1 VVRVLYILVAL
12 AGAGYFL
19 AARRRVDGFTVA
31 FFAALLYFLPALVG
45 YTLSPTT
52 PDSPVKLPVAIE
64 PEAITIM
71 AVVVI
76 LIVAAGILWDAWDR
90 NRPPPAWILE
100 DSALAT
106 WIALSLGALGVVVT
120 VIESGPAVF
129 TGDKREVIE
138 LVGRGHLLWQMGA
151 TLGAVLAFTRR
162 DRPGAAAGWA
172 LLALDMW
179 IGFRYAFA
187 TTLIAVGLLWLSRPS
202 PFRLGVLRPRYW
214 IAILAGGLFV
224 ISYQNLKEPL
234 RAGDWE
240 EITER
245 VTNPFWYL
253 NGVLTSEPFTTQ
265 TVLNE
270 IVRTDFRTGSDHL
283 LGATNHLLLFT
294 PDLGGEVVRFNGLY
308 QPALFP
314 LVDHGLANNI
324 WAQMWSAGDW
334 PLLVAFGLVFVLGLA
349 AWSRL
354 LRSPDPAIQAYAAV
368 ALAYW
373 GFYAHRNELLGIV
386 GAQKQLFLVT
396 AACVALAILLGR
408 AARPSG
414 RGRASQPVPG
424 G

>member
-1 VVRVLYILVAL
+1 MVRVYYILVAL
-12 AGAGYFL
+12 AGTGYFL
-19 AARRRVDGFTVA
+19 AARRRIDGFTVA
-31 FFAALLYFLPALVG
+31 FFAALVYFLPALAG

-52 PDSPVKLPVAIE
+52 PSSPIKLPVAIE
-64 PEAITIM
+64 PEAIAIM
-71 AVVVI
+71 TVVVA
-76 LIVAAGILWDAWDR
+76 LITAGGMLWDAWDR
-90 NRPPPAWILE
+90 DRPSPAWALE
-100 DSALAT
+100 DSSLAT
-106 WIALSLGALGVVVT
+106 WIALGVGALGVLVT
-120 VIESGPAVF
+120 VVESGPAVF

-151 TLGAVLAFTRR
+151 TLGTVLAFTRR
-162 DRPGAAAGWA
+162 DRAGGLAGWT
-172 LLALDMW
+172 LLVLDMW

-187 TTLIAVGLLWLSRPS
+187 TTLIAVGLLWLSRPV

-214 IAILAGGLFV
+214 VAILAGGLFV

-234 RAGDWE
+234 RAGDWP
-240 EITER
+240 EIAER
-245 VTNPFWYL
+245 VSNPLWYL

-270 IVRTDFRTGSDHL
+270 VVRTDFRTGSDHL
-283 LGATNHLLLFT
+283 FAAANHLLLFT

-373 GFYAHRNELLGIV
+373 GFYVHRNELLGIV
-386 GAQKQLFLVT
+386 GSQKQLLLVT
-396 AACVALAILLGR
+396 AACLVLAIVVAGVAR
-408 AARPSG
+408 RPRPGPAA
-414 RGRASQPVPG
+414 G